1 MYLLEIW
8 ESFTSANEAFLMSF
22 RKRLKLET
30 SLKPSIENPP
40 QTTENWQRREGPA
53 GEIRVVDGSWHAS
66 QDGRSMHKW
75 RNVHQDLILLLRSV
89 RELEKCLF
97 HLLVQ

>member
-30 SLKPSIENPP
+30 SLKPSIEKPP
-40 QTTENWQRREGPA
+40 
-53 GEIRVVDGSWHAS
+53 
-66 QDGRSMHKW
+66 K
-75 RNVHQDLILLLRSV
+75 LLRTGKGE
-89 RELEKCLF
+89 RDLLEKSEWWMAAGMQVKMEEACTNGEMSIKI
-97 HLLVQ
+97 